1 MTIINNNDSNNNNKC
16 NLHNINFY
24 CFLWMDM
31 QAKTQ
36 KVKSTQWINISIF
49 ILFYSLKC
57 VYGYDNLF
65 LLVCNAHTKKKHKSY
80 NK

>member
-1 MTIINNNDSNNNNKC
+1 
-16 NLHNINFY
+16 
-24 CFLWMDM
+24 MDGHA
-31 QAKTQ
+31 AKTQ

-65 LLVCNAHTKKKHKSY
+65 LLVCTVHKKKTQKLQ
-80 NK
+80 